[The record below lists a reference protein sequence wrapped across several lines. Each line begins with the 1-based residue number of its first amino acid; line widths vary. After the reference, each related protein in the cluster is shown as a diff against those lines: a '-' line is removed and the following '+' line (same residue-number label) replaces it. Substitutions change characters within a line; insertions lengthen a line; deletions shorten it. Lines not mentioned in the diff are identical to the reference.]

1 MLWVSQNMKE
11 FPEWIN
17 TKFIKYRIKQVENKS
32 TKWDYR
38 PFQKF
43 FRDYLSMDS
52 PYRGILL
59 YHGLGSGKTC
69 SSIAVAE
76 HLKTKKNVIILCPG
90 SLRTNYITALMGDC
104 GVDYTDKD
112 YSRIYTFISYNAPN
126 TLEQLQK
133 ISSLD
138 NHTIIIEEVHN
149 LVSMMVTKSKKGPEI
164 YRMLMEAKNVKIVGL
179 SGTPIINYPFEVALL
194 SNILRGYI
202 HVPTL
207 FLKAVKDKGRGIDVQ
222 LEELRKKLITVGDI
236 EYIDVYQRYVYL
248 YTRGSEYDATVR
260 AVIKM
265 ASESGISLDFI
276 EVARYTLYPEDE
288 DEFHSYF
295 IQETMEGD
303 VLKNVDMLKRR
314 MLGIVSYYRGGKPIY
329 YPTVNPVNFEYVA
342 MSPYQF
348 QKYKEIREV
357 EMEKEKSS
365 VVQKMLGK
373 IGNTKSKNRSQNKIS
388 SLFKVFSRQFSN
400 FTFPE
405 EIERP
410 FVRKFLK
417 DARKKMLN
425 KKKKKTYKEMEELE
439 EMEKEDKRAND
450 ILNAKDK
457 SLIDKALKE
466 LGAKKETYLVNTESG
481 LKTYSPKMSK
491 ILENMDKSAGLIFVY
506 SAFRSLEGIGVF
518 ALVLEANG
526 WERFDYLE
534 PDNPDGAKKFAIYS
548 GEESEAERKVILETY
563 NSKDNMYGEKLKALL
578 VTSAGAEGLDMKN
591 IRQVHVMEPYW
602 HDVRTSQVIGRA
614 NRYLSHA
621 DLPEKDRTV
630 DVYRYFSVVGKEDAK
645 AHDEKQTTD
654 EYMYEIAQKKMRVTE
669 EIKRIMKDIA
679 VDCKLNAVDNEK
691 EIKCFSFGLDAKG
704 LAYKANIKDD
714 FVYEKTEMK
723 TKTVHKKLEP
733 MFLDDD
739 NNLVWADKKKK
750 SLCYFHDKECT
761 NPLKVAP
768 KNIRKVGVDMET
780 LDVYDILD
788 IEKPIRL
795 GKVRKDG
802 KIH

>member
-43 FRDYLSMDS
+43 VRDYLSMNS

-112 YSRIYTFISYNAPN
+112 YSKIYTFISYNAPN

-149 LVSMMVTKSKKGPEI
+149 LISMMVTKSKKGPEI

-207 FLKAVKDKGRGIDVQ
+207 FLKSVKDKGRGIDVQ

-248 YTRGSEYDATVR
+248 YTRGNEYDATVR

-295 IQETMEGD
+295 VQETMEGD

-348 QKYKEIREV
+348 LKYKEIRDV
-357 EMEKEKSS
+357 EMDKEKSS

-417 DARKKMLN
+417 DARKKMLD
-425 KKKKKTYKEMEELE
+425 KKKKKSYKELEELE

-450 ILNAKDK
+450 VLNAKDK

-481 LKTYSPKMSK
+481 LKMYSPKMSK

-526 WERFDYLE
+526 WERFNYLE
-534 PDNPDGAKKFAIYS
+534 PENPEGAKKFAIYS
-548 GEESEAERKVILETY
+548 GEESETARKVILDLY
-563 NSKDNMYGEKLKALL
+563 NSKENMYGDKLKALL

-614 NRYLSHA
+614 NRYLSHM

-630 DVYRYFSVVGKEDAK
+630 DVYRYFSVVGKDDVK

-654 EYMYEIAQKKMRVTE
+654 ESMY
-669 EIKRIMKDIA
+669 
-679 VDCKLNAVDNEK
+679 
-691 EIKCFSFGLDAKG
+691 
-704 LAYKANIKDD
+704 
-714 FVYEKTEMK
+714 
-723 TKTVHKKLEP
+723 
-733 MFLDDD
+733 
-739 NNLVWADKKKK
+739 
-750 SLCYFHDKECT
+750 
-761 NPLKVAP
+761 
-768 KNIRKVGVDMET
+768 
-780 LDVYDILD
+780 
-788 IEKPIRL
+788 
-795 GKVRKDG
+795 
-802 KIH
+802 

>member
-1 MLWVSQNMKE
+1 MHWISQNMKE

-17 TKFIKYRIKQVENKS
+17 TKFIKYRIKQIENKS

-43 FRDYLSMDS
+43 IRDYLSIDS

-76 HLKTKKNVIILCPG
+76 HLKTKNNIIILCPG

-112 YSRIYTFISYNAPN
+112 YSKIYTFISYNAPN
-126 TLEQLQK
+126 TLEQLHK

-149 LVSMMVTKSKKGPEI
+149 LISMMVTKSKKGPEI

-202 HVPTL
+202 HIPTL
-207 FLKAVKDKGRGIDVQ
+207 FLKSVKDKGLGIDIQ
-222 LEELRKKLITVGDI
+222 LDELRKKLITVKNI

-248 YTRGSEYDATVR
+248 YMQGNEYDATVR

-329 YPTVNPVNFEYVA
+329 YPTINPINFEYIE

-348 QKYKEIREV
+348 QKYKEIRDV
-357 EMEKEKSS
+357 EMEKEKTS
-365 VVQKMLGK
+365 VIQKMMGK

-417 DARKKMLN
+417 DARKKILD
-425 KKKKKTYKEMEELE
+425 KKKKKSYKELEELE

-450 ILNAKDK
+450 IVNAKDK
-457 SLIDKALKE
+457 SLIEKALKE
-466 LGAKKETYLVNTESG
+466 LEAKKDIYLINTESG

-491 ILENMDKSAGLIFVY
+491 ILENMVKSNGLIFVY

-518 ALVLEANG
+518 ALVLKANG
-526 WERFDYLE
+526 WNRFDYLE
-534 PDNPDGAKKFAIYS
+534 PENPKGAKKFAIYS
-548 GEESEAERKVILETY
+548 GEESETERKVILDTY
-563 NSKDNMYGEKLKALL
+563 NSKDNMYGDKLRAIL

-591 IRQVHVMEPYW
+591 IRQVHIMEPYW

-614 NRYLSHA
+614 NRYLSHM

-630 DVYRYFSVVGKEDAK
+630 DVYRYFSIVRKEDAN

-654 EYMYEIAQKKMRVTE
+654 QYMYEIAQKKMQVTE
-669 EIKRIMKDIA
+669 EIKKIMKDIA
-679 VDCKLNAVDNEK
+679 IDCKLNAVDNEK
-691 EIKCFSFGLDAKG
+691 EIKCFGFGSDAKG
-704 LAYKANIKDD
+704 LAYKANIRDD

-750 SLCYFHDKECT
+750 SLCYFHDKECA

-780 LDVYDILD
+780 MDVYDILD
-788 IEKPIRL
+788 IEKPICL

>member
-43 FRDYLSMDS
+43 IRDYLSIDS

-112 YSRIYTFISYNAPN
+112 YSKIYTFISYNAPN

-149 LVSMMVTKSKKGPEI
+149 LISMMVTKSKKGPEI

-207 FLKAVKDKGRGIDVQ
+207 FLKSVKDKGRGIDVQ
-222 LEELRKKLITVGDI
+222 LEELRKKLITVEDI

-329 YPTVNPVNFEYVA
+329 YPTVNPVNFEYVE

-348 QKYKEIREV
+348 LKYKEIRDV
-357 EMEKEKSS
+357 EMDKEKSS
-365 VVQKMLGK
+365 VVQKMMGK

-417 DARKKMLN
+417 DARKKMLD
-425 KKKKKTYKEMEELE
+425 KKKKKSYKELEELE

-457 SLIDKALKE
+457 SLIEKALKE
-466 LGAKKETYLVNTESG
+466 LEAKKETYLVNTELG
-481 LKTYSPKMSK
+481 LKTYSPKCRRFWK
-491 ILENMDKSAGLIFVY
+491 IWIRAMGSFSYILH
-506 SAFRSLEGIGVF
+506 
-518 ALVLEANG
+518 
-526 WERFDYLE
+526 
-534 PDNPDGAKKFAIYS
+534 S
-548 GEESEAERKVILETY
+548 GHWKESEYLRWFWRR
-563 NSKDNMYGEKLKALL
+563 MG
-578 VTSAGAEGLDMKN
+578 
-591 IRQVHVMEPYW
+591 
-602 HDVRTSQVIGRA
+602 GRD
-614 NRYLSHA
+614 S
-621 DLPEKDRTV
+621 T
-630 DVYRYFSVVGKEDAK
+630 
-645 AHDEKQTTD
+645 
-654 EYMYEIAQKKMRVTE
+654 I
-669 EIKRIMKDIA
+669 
-679 VDCKLNAVDNEK
+679 
-691 EIKCFSFGLDAKG
+691 
-704 LAYKANIKDD
+704 
-714 FVYEKTEMK
+714 
-723 TKTVHKKLEP
+723 
-733 MFLDDD
+733 
-739 NNLVWADKKKK
+739 
-750 SLCYFHDKECT
+750 
-761 NPLKVAP
+761 
-768 KNIRKVGVDMET
+768 
-780 LDVYDILD
+780 
-788 IEKPIRL
+788 
-795 GKVRKDG
+795 
-802 KIH
+802 